1 MKNATQHNE
10 EGFNLKEKILYTLG
24 SIVVLGGSIFLGR
37 KLVLKGISNTEEKK
51 TFDEG
56 SSATYA
62 KQIKMAFE
70 NDGWWGTDT
79 EKLRN
84 TMREIPTKDDVYKV
98 AKSYQKL
105 YNSNMMKDMS
115 DELQS
120 TEYNEMLSIIASKPE
135 KKGKAVN
142 YTMQY
147 PELAKRLKAAFDK
160 TYGIFPGTDEDAI
173 KAVFLELPSQT
184 AFINVGKAYNKL
196 YSANLIDDLKDEV
209 SDSLYMEYMKIVV
222 SKPRV

>member
-10 EGFNLKEKILYTLG
+10 EGFTLKEKILYTLG

-120 TEYNEMLSIIASKPE
+120 TEYNEMLSIIASKPD
-135 KKGKAVN
+135 KKGKVVN
-142 YTMQY
+142 YTLKY
-147 PELAKRLKAAFDK
+147 PEWAKRLKAAFDK

-209 SDSLYMEYMKIVV
+209 SDSLYMEYMKIVI

>member
-1 MKNATQHNE
+1 MKKVTQHKE
-10 EGFNLKEKILYTLG
+10 EEFSLKEKILYTLG

-37 KLVLKGISNTEEKK
+37 KLVLKGISNKEEKK

-62 KQIKMAFE
+62 KQIKMAFD

-84 TMREIPTKDDVYKV
+84 TLREIPTKDDVYKV

-105 YNSNMMKDMS
+105 YNNNLMKDMS

-120 TEYNEMLSIIASKPE
+120 TEYNEMLSIIASKPD
-135 KKGKAVN
+135 KNGKPVD
-142 YTMQY
+142 YTKLF
-147 PELAKRLKAAFDK
+147 PDWAKRLKAAFDK
-160 TYGIFPGTDEDAI
+160 SYGPFPGTDEEAI

-184 AFINVGKAYNKL
+184 AFINVGRAYNKL
-196 YSANLIDDLKDEV
+196 YSANLIDDLKDEL

-222 SKPRV
+222 SKPKA